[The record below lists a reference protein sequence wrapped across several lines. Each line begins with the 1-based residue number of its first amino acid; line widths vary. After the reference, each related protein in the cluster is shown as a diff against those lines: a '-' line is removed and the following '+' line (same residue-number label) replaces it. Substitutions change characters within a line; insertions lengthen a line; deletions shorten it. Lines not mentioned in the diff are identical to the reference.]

1 MNESPRTP
9 LHREDSLPV
18 DNRRV
23 LNGRYELGNLIG
35 RGGMADVYRG
45 TDTRLGRTVAIK
57 LLRPDMARDP
67 QFQARFKREAQ
78 SVAAL
83 NHPSIVAIFDT
94 GEHVV
99 HDGSAEDVRVPYIVM
114 EYVEGRTLRELIRGN
129 EVTISQ
135 AIDYCLGVLGALEY
149 SHKAGIVH
157 RDIKPANV
165 MYCPGTNSVKVMDF
179 GIARAI
185 ADSSATM
192 TQTQAVV
199 GTAQYLSPEQ
209 ARGET
214 VDARSDLYS
223 AACLLYEMLT
233 SRPPF
238 VGDSPVSV
246 AYQHVREI
254 PDPASSLNPEVSPA
268 LDTVLAKALQKNR
281 ADRFQD
287 AAAFRR
293 ALRAAKAG
301 VAVPAV
307 PASEAPTDPNDHVPQ
322 AAPPTEAFAAAG
334 AGFLDDAPTGRLA
347 ATSLFHDDGGSAVPL
362 ELADG
367 HDSDGHGP
375 DGYGAD
381 AYGAGPLPLGF
392 APERERT
399 SRQKSRR
406 RAWIATLVIFTLL
419 ILAGGGLWLYQTV
432 NRPAPAPP
440 KVAIP
445 SVASMTETA
454 ALQELYNAGL
464 RPRIARSANDTVPKG
479 TAIGTDPAAGG
490 SLDPGADVILN
501 VSDGP
506 SSVKIPDSLPGKTE
520 AAARDILRQVGLVGA
535 PSTTTAN
542 SATVPAG
549 IVITSNPAPGQSVG
563 VGTSVELIV
572 STGKVVVPELRGM
585 TREEA
590 EAALKERGL
599 VASVVEA
606 ENSQVE
612 PGRVTD
618 QSDPVNAAVDQGKT
632 ITVVVAKA
640 PPPPPA
646 PTETPTETP
655 TPTATPTPKPTRK
668 G

>member
-1 MNESPRTP
+1 MNESPRAP

-23 LNGRYELGNLIG
+23 LSGRYELGNLIG

-45 TDTRLGRTVAIK
+45 MDTRLGRTVAVK

-78 SVAAL
+78 AVAAL

-94 GEHVV
+94 GEHTV

-114 EYVEGRTLRELIRGN
+114 EYVEGKTLRDLIRAN
-129 EVTISQ
+129 DVTIDQ
-135 AIDYCLGVLGALEY
+135 AIDYTLGVLGALEY

-254 PDPASSLNPEVSPA
+254 AEPASSLNPQVSPA

-293 ALRAAKAG
+293 ALRAARAG

-307 PASEAPTDPNDHVPQ
+307 PASEAPTDPNDHVPE
-322 AAPPTEAFAAAG
+322 AAPPTEAFAAGG
-334 AGFLDDAPTGRLA
+334 AVGFLDNAPTGRLA
-347 ATSLFHDDGGSAVPL
+347 ATNLFHDDGGPAVPL
-362 ELADG
+362 ELADEHRTNG
-367 HDSDGHGP
+367 YDGG
-375 DGYGAD
+375 GYSPA
-381 AYGAGPLPLGF
+381 AALPLGLP
-392 APERERT
+392 PERERT
-399 SRQKSRR
+399 ARQKSRR

-419 ILAGGGLWLYQTV
+419 VLAGGGLWLYQTV
-432 NRPAPAPP
+432 NRPAPAPA
-440 KVAIP
+440 KVQIP
-445 SVASMTETA
+445 SVASLSETA
-454 ALQELYNAGL
+454 ALQALYNAGL
-464 RPRIARSANDTVPKG
+464 RPRIARAANDTVLKG
-479 TAIGTDPAAGG
+479 TAVGTDPAAGG
-490 SLDPGADVILN
+490 ALDPGAEIILN
-501 VSDGP
+501 ISDGP

-520 AAARDILRQVGLVGA
+520 AAARDILRQAGLVGA

-549 IVITSNPAPGQSVG
+549 IVITSNPAPGQSVA

-572 STGKVVVPELRGM
+572 STGKVVVPELRAL
-585 TREEA
+585 TRDEA
-590 EAALKERGL
+590 EAALKQLGL
-599 VASVVEA
+599 VPSVIEM

-612 PGRVTD
+612 PGKVTD
-618 QSDPVNAAVDQGKT
+618 QSDPANTAVDQGKT
-632 ITVVVAKA
+632 ITIVVAKA
-640 PPPPPA
+640 PPPPP
-646 PTETPTETP
+646 PPTETP
-655 TPTATPTPKPTRK
+655 TPTATPTPKPTKK

>member
-1 MNESPRTP
+1 MSDSARTP

-18 DNRRV
+18 DNQRV
-23 LNGRYELGNLIG
+23 LSGRYELGGIIG
-35 RGGMADVYRG
+35 RGGMADVHRG
-45 TDTRLGRTVAIK
+45 VDTRLGRTVAIK

-83 NHPSIVAIFDT
+83 NHPSIVAIYDT
-94 GEHVV
+94 GEHTVP
-99 HDGSAEDVRVPYIVM
+99 DGSEDSVRVPYIVM
-114 EYVEGRTLRELIRGN
+114 EFVEGRTIRDLIRAK
-129 EVTISQ
+129 EVSIDQ
-135 AIDYCLGVLGALEY
+135 AIDFCLGVLSALEY

-165 MYCPGTNSVKVMDF
+165 MYCDGSNSVKVMDF

-233 SRPPF
+233 ARPPF

-254 PDPASSLNPEVSPA
+254 PEPASSVNPEVSAA
-268 LDTVLAKALQKNR
+268 LDSVLAKALQKNR

-293 ALRAAKAG
+293 ALRAARAG
-301 VAVPAV
+301 VSVPAL
-307 PASEAPTDPNDHVPQ
+307 AATEAPTDPNDHVPTPER
-322 AAPPTEAFAAAG
+322 PPVTEAFGLTG
-334 AGFLDDAPTGRLA
+334 AGFLDDDPTGRPRNADDTRTDGVPVMAA
-347 ATSLFHDDGGSAVPL
+347 ATLGQ
-362 ELADG
+362 
-367 HDSDGHGP
+367 SDV
-375 DGYGAD
+375 DE
-381 AYGAGPLPLGF
+381 LPLGF

-399 SRQKSRR
+399 ARQKSRR
-406 RAWIATLVIFTLL
+406 RTWIATLVILTLL
-419 ILAGGGLWLYQTV
+419 VLGGGGFWLYSTV
-432 NRPAPAPP
+432 NRPAPPP
-440 KVAIP
+440 PQVAVP
-445 SVASMTETA
+445 AVAALTESA
-454 ALQELYNAGL
+454 ALQELYGANL
-464 RPRIARSANDTVPKG
+464 RPKIKRNKHETIPSG
-479 TAIGTDPAAGG
+479 TAIGTDPVAGT
-490 SLDPGADVILN
+490 SVDPNAEVILN
-501 VSDGP
+501 ISEGP
-506 SSVKIPDSLPGKTE
+506 SAVKIPENLPGQTE
-520 AAARDILRQVGLVGA
+520 AAARDILRQAGLVGA

-542 SATVPAG
+542 SATVPG
-549 IVITSNPAPGQSVG
+549 GRVITTSPAPGQMVG
-563 VGTSVELIV
+563 VGTTVEIV
-572 STGKVVVPELRGM
+572 ISTGKVSMPELRGR
-585 TREEA
+585 TRAEA
-590 EAALKERGL
+590 ETALKELGL
-599 VASVVEA
+599 VPNVQEV

-612 PGRVTD
+612 AGRVTD

-632 ITVVVAKA
+632 INIVVAKEPA
-640 PPPPPA
+640 PPPSPS
-646 PTETPTETP
+646 
-655 TPTATPTPKPTRK
+655 PTATPTPTKK

>member
-9 LHREDSLPV
+9 LHRENSLPV

-23 LNGRYELGNLIG
+23 LSGRYELGSLIG

-78 SVAAL
+78 AVAAL
-83 NHPSIVAIFDT
+83 NHPSVVAIFDT
-94 GEHVV
+94 GEHLV

-114 EYVEGRTLRELIRGN
+114 EYVEGKTLRDLIRAKDI
-129 EVTISQ
+129 TIDH

-165 MYCPGTNSVKVMDF
+165 MYCQGSNSVKVMDF

-233 SRPPF
+233 ARPPF

-254 PDPASSLNPEVSPA
+254 PEPASSLNPQVSPA
-268 LDTVLAKALQKNR
+268 LDSVLAKALQKNR
-281 ADRFQD
+281 DDRFQD

-301 VAVPAV
+301 VPVPAV
-307 PASEAPTDPNDHVPQ
+307 AASEAPTDPNDHVPPVS
-322 AAPPTEAFAAAG
+322 PPTEAFAATG

-347 ATSLFHDDGGSAVPL
+347 STSLFHDDGGPAVPL
-362 ELADG
+362 EPADEHVKG
-367 HDSDGHGP
+367 
-375 DGYGAD
+375 GYGTD
-381 AYGAGPLPLGF
+381 AYGTAGPLPLGF
-392 APERERT
+392 PPERERT
-399 SRQKSRR
+399 SGQKSRR

-419 ILAGGGLWLYQTV
+419 VLAGGGLWLYQTV

-440 KVAIP
+440 KVQIP
-445 SVASMTETA
+445 AVASMTETA

-490 SLDPGADVILN
+490 SLDPGAEVILK

-520 AAARDILRQVGLVGA
+520 AAARDILRQAGLVGA

-549 IVITSNPAPGQSVG
+549 IVITSTPAPGQSVA

-572 STGKVVVPELRGM
+572 STGKVAVPELRGL

-590 EAALKERGL
+590 EAALKELSL
-599 VASVVEA
+599 VPAVTEV

-618 QSDPVNAAVDQGKT
+618 QSDPVNAAVEQGKT
-632 ITVVVAKA
+632 VAIVVAKA
-640 PPPPPA
+640 PPPPPS
-646 PTETPTETP
+646 
-655 TPTATPTPKPTRK
+655 PTATPTPTTTPTPKPTK
-668 G
+668 KE

>member
-1 MNESPRTP
+1 VNESPRTP

-23 LNGRYELGNLIG
+23 LSGRYELGNLIG
-35 RGGMADVYRG
+35 RGGMADVYKG

-78 SVAAL
+78 AVAAL
-83 NHPSIVAIFDT
+83 NHPAIVAIFDT

-129 EVTISQ
+129 EVTINQ

-254 PDPASSLNPEVSPA
+254 PEPASKLNSEVSPA

-293 ALRAAKAG
+293 ALRSAKAG
-301 VAVPAV
+301 VPVPAL

-322 AAPPTEAFAAAG
+322 AAPPTEAFAATG
-334 AGFLDDAPTGRLA
+334 ANFLDDAPTGRLA
-347 ATSLFHDDGGSAVPL
+347 ATNLFHDEGGAVPL
-362 ELADG
+362 ELADA
-367 HDSDGHGP
+367 HGA
-375 DGYGAD
+375 DEHGANRYGAD
-381 AYGAGPLPLGF
+381 SYGDGPLPLGL

-399 SRQKSRR
+399 TRQKSRR

-440 KVAIP
+440 KVPIP
-445 SVASMTETA
+445 AVASMTETA

-464 RPRIARSANDTVPKG
+464 RPKIARSANDTVPKG

-490 SLDPGADVILN
+490 SLDPGAEVILN

-572 STGKVVVPELRGM
+572 STGKVVVPELRGLM
-585 TREEA
+585 RDEA
-590 EAALKERGL
+590 EAALKELGL
-599 VASVVEA
+599 VPSVVEV

-612 PGRVTD
+612 PGKVTD
-618 QSDPVNAAVDQGKT
+618 QSDAANAAVEQGKT

-640 PPPPPA
+640 PPPPPPPA
-646 PTETPTETP
+646 PTETATP
-655 TPTATPTPKPTRK
+655 TPTPTPKPTRK

>member
-1 MNESPRTP
+1 VNESARTP

-23 LNGRYELGNLIG
+23 LSGRYELGGLIG

-45 TDTRLGRTVAIK
+45 VDTRLGRTVAVK

-83 NHPSIVAIFDT
+83 NHSSIVAIYDT
-94 GEHVV
+94 GEHQV
-99 HDGSAEDVRVPYIVM
+99 HDGAEDNVRVPYIVM
-114 EYVEGRTLRELIRGN
+114 EFVEGKTIRDLIRAHD
-129 EVTISQ
+129 VTIDQ
-135 AIDYCLGVLGALEY
+135 AIEYCLGVLSALEY

-165 MYCPGTNSVKVMDF
+165 MYCENTNSVKVMDF

-238 VGDSPVSV
+238 IGDSPVSV

-254 PDPASSLNPEVSPA
+254 PEPASSFNPKVTPA
-268 LDTVLAKALQKNR
+268 LDSVLAKALQKNR
-281 ADRFQD
+281 DDRFQD

-293 ALRAAKAG
+293 ALRAARSG
-301 VAVPAV
+301 VPVPALA
-307 PASEAPTDPNDHVPQ
+307 ASEAPTDPNDHVPSP
-322 AAPPTEAFAAAG
+322 ATEAFPAAV
-334 AGFLDDAPTGRLA
+334 AGFPNDAPTGRLTATPA
-347 ATSLFHDDGGSAVPL
+347 AAVGDHDTLVPFTAGVDDQRP
-362 ELADG
+362 ADQ
-367 HDSDGHGP
+367 
-375 DGYGAD
+375 
-381 AYGAGPLPLGF
+381 LPLGLP
-392 APERERT
+392 PERER
-399 SRQKSRR
+399 SPRQKSRR
-406 RAWIATLVIFTLL
+406 RAWIATLVVFTLL
-419 ILAGGGLWLYQTV
+419 VLAGGALWLYSII
-432 NRPAPAPP
+432 NRPAPAAP
-440 KVAIP
+440 KVTVPA
-445 SVASMTETA
+445 VAAMTESA

-464 RPRIARSANDTVPKG
+464 RPKIVRSQHETVAKG
-479 TAIGTDPAAGG
+479 TAIGTDPASGA
-490 SLDPGADVILN
+490 SLVPDAEVILN
-501 VSDGP
+501 ISEGP
-506 SSVKIPDSLPGKTE
+506 SAVMIPESLPGKTE
-520 AAARDILRQVGLVGA
+520 AAARDILRQSGLVGA

-549 IVITSNPAPGQSVG
+549 IVITTSPAPGQKVG
-563 VGTSVELIV
+563 VGTSVELVV
-572 STGKVVVPELRGM
+572 STGKVAVPELRGR

-590 EAALKERGL
+590 EAALKELSL
-599 VASVVEA
+599 VPNVVEA
-606 ENSQVE
+606 ENAQVE

-618 QSDPVNAAVDQGKT
+618 QSDPVNAAVEQGKT
-632 ITVVVAKA
+632 VTIVVAKA
-640 PPPPPA
+640 PPPPPPS
-646 PTETPTETP
+646 PTATPSPTP
-655 TPTATPTPKPTRK
+655 TPTRK

>member
-23 LNGRYELGNLIG
+23 LSGRYELGNLIG
-35 RGGMADVYRG
+35 RGGMADVYKG

-78 SVAAL
+78 AVAAL

-94 GEHVV
+94 GEHTV

-114 EYVEGRTLRELIRGN
+114 EYVEGKTLRDLIRSN
-129 EVTISQ
+129 DITIAQ
-135 AIDYCLGVLGALEY
+135 AIDYTLGVLGALEY

-165 MYCPGTNSVKVMDF
+165 MYCENTNSVKVMDF

-254 PDPASSLNPEVSPA
+254 PEPASSLNPQVSPA

-281 ADRFQD
+281 DDRFQD

-301 VAVPAV
+301 VPVPAV
-307 PASEAPTDPNDHVPQ
+307 PASEAPTDPNDHVPE
-322 AAPPTEAFAAAG
+322 APPPTEAFAAAG

-347 ATSLFHDDGGSAVPL
+347 ATNLFHDDGGPAVPL
-362 ELADG
+362 ELADE
-367 HDSDGHGP
+367 HGERE
-375 DGYGAD
+375 YGPGSA
-381 AYGAGPLPLGF
+381 AGLPLGF
-392 APERERT
+392 PPERERT
-399 SRQKSRR
+399 ARQKSRR

-419 ILAGGGLWLYQTV
+419 VLAGGGLWLYQTV
-432 NRPAPAPP
+432 NRPAPAPA
-440 KVAIP
+440 KVQIP

-464 RPRIARSANDTVPKG
+464 RPKIARAANDTVPKG
-479 TAIGTDPAAGG
+479 TAVGTDPAAGG
-490 SLDPGADVILN
+490 SLDPGAEVILN

-572 STGKVVVPELRGM
+572 STGKVVVPELRGLF
-585 TREEA
+585 REEA
-590 EAALKERGL
+590 EAALKQLSL
-599 VASVVEA
+599 VPSVIEM

-612 PGRVTD
+612 PGKVTD

-632 ITVVVAKA
+632 VTIVVAKA
-640 PPPPPA
+640 PPPPA
-646 PTETPTETP
+646 PTETPTP
-655 TPTATPTPKPTRK
+655 TPTPTPKPTKK

>member
-1 MNESPRTP
+1 M
-9 LHREDSLPV
+9 

-23 LNGRYELGNLIG
+23 LSGRYELGNLIG
-35 RGGMADVYRG
+35 RGGMADVFRG

-78 SVAAL
+78 AVAAL

-94 GEHVV
+94 GEHLV
-99 HDGSAEDVRVPYIVM
+99 HDGSADDVRVPYIVM
-114 EYVEGRTLRELIRGN
+114 EYVEGKTLRDLIRAN
-129 EVTISQ
+129 EVNISQ
-135 AIDYCLGVLGALEY
+135 AIDYCLGVLSALEY
-149 SHKAGIVH
+149 SHNAGIVH

-254 PDPASSLNPEVSPA
+254 PEPASSLNPQVSPA

-301 VAVPAV
+301 VSVPSL
-307 PASEAPTDPNDHVPQ
+307 PASEAPTDPNDHVPE
-322 AAPPTEAFAAAG
+322 ASPPTELFAATG

-347 ATSLFHDDGGSAVPL
+347 ATSLHDDGGTAVPL
-362 ELADG
+362 ELADE
-367 HDSDGHGP
+367 HGAAR
-375 DGYGAD
+375 YGAD
-381 AYGAGPLPLGF
+381 KYSPDEYRGDDYRSAGALPLGLP
-392 APERERT
+392 PEREPST
-399 SRQKSRR
+399 RQKSRR

-419 ILAGGGLWLYQTV
+419 VLAGGGLWLYQTV
-432 NRPAPAPP
+432 NRPAPPVP
-440 KVAIP
+440 KVSIP

-454 ALQELYNAGL
+454 ALQALYNAGL
-464 RPRIARSANDTVPKG
+464 RPRIARSSNDTVAKG

-490 SLDPGADVILN
+490 SLDPGTDIILN

-535 PSTTTAN
+535 PSTSTAN

-572 STGKVVVPELRGM
+572 STGKVVVPELRGV

-590 EAALKERGL
+590 EAALKQLGL
-599 VASVVEA
+599 VPSVIEV

-612 PGRVTD
+612 PGKVTD
-618 QSDPVNAAVDQGKT
+618 QSDPANAAVEQGKT
-632 ITVVVAKA
+632 ITIVVAKA
-640 PPPPPA
+640 PPPPP
-646 PTETPTETP
+646 PSPTETP
-655 TPTATPTPKPTRK
+655 TPTSTPTPTPKPTKK